1 MLRGVRVSPA
11 SYGVPR
17 GRVGRFHW
25 RVRLIWYRKW
35 RGLFRWSQ
43 YRFGD
48 PYLEI
53 AFNPG
58 LPTPTFVSLL
68 KADSSQMRIPLQS
81 ISLEEMSQADVVKA
95 KEAESVDCLLKSLLR
110 DREDLRLIEGYLDKL
125 QQHGEMFPLP
135 MTPQDVLDCGETHGT
150 AKGLFEAKCQIQKKL
165 VSA

>member
-1 MLRGVRVSPA
+1 MWWCCGESAFRRHRTEYQGDGSAGFTGGLG
-11 SYGVPR
+11 
-17 GRVGRFHW
+17 
-25 RVRLIWYRKW
+25 LIWYRKW

-95 KEAESVDCLLKSLLR
+95 KEAESVDCLLKSLPAGPRRFATDRGLPGQVAAARRDVPLANDSARRVGLR
-110 DREDLRLIEGYLDKL
+110 GDPWNCERI
-125 QQHGEMFPLP
+125 
-135 MTPQDVLDCGETHGT
+135 V
-150 AKGLFEAKCQIQKKL
+150 
-165 VSA
+165 